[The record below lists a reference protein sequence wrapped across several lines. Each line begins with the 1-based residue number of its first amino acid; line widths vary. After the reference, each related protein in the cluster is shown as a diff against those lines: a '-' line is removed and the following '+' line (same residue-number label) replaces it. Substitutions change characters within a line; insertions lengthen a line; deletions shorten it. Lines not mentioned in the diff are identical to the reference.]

1 MVSAGKV
8 RFPYFVVLLY
18 NGKRTLSNK
27 KIRKSYFFSII
38 KMGFYMTEFNNTF
51 MDRVESV
58 LKERKWT
65 QKEMAESLGLR
76 RPTLSDW
83 KKNGAVPAGDIA
95 LKIADYLNVS
105 IEWLICGKEDGLNNE
120 ERWLL
125 SQWKSL
131 DAVQKDTVRTL
142 LEKWESDRTAFEKK
156 ESEA

>member
-1 MVSAGKV
+1 
-8 RFPYFVVLLY
+8 
-18 NGKRTLSNK
+18 
-27 KIRKSYFFSII
+27 
-38 KMGFYMTEFNNTF
+38 MGFYMTEFNNTF

-105 IEWLICGKEDGLNNE
+105 IEWLICGKEGGLNNE

-142 LEKWESDRTAFEKK
+142 LNKWESDRIAFEKQDLK
-156 ESEA
+156 A

>member
-1 MVSAGKV
+1 MT
-8 RFPYFVVLLY
+8 LT
-18 NGKRTLSNK
+18 NGML
-27 KIRKSYFFSII
+27 I
-38 KMGFYMTEFNNTF
+38 
-51 MDRVESV
+51 VERIDNL
-58 LKERKWT
+58 LKERNLNRVAL
-65 QKEMAESLGLR
+65 AEAIGIKPQNISAWSVRG
-76 RPTLSDW
+76 T
-83 KKNGAVPAGDIA
+83 VPAGDIC

-105 IEWLICGKEDGLNNE
+105 IEWLICGKEGGLNNE